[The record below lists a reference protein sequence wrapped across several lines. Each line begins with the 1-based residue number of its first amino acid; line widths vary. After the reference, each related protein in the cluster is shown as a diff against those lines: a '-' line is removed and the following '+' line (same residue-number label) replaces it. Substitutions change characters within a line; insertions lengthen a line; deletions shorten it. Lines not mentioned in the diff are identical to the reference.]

1 MYLRHL
7 SLTNF
12 RAYAR
17 LELELPAGPILIHG
31 DNAQGKTSLLEAVY
45 YLAAGKS
52 PHTSSDRQLI
62 HWLAAEQSG
71 APYARLVGDVQRADR
86 AIHLDVT
93 LLLEPASTIDGY
105 RFRKQIKLN
114 GSHARLADLAGQVSA
129 VLFLPQD
136 VDTVGGSPGERRRY
150 LDSAVAQIDPDY
162 ARAIDRYAD
171 VLAQRNALL
180 KQLQESEGT
189 PDGADQLAYWD
200 DQLAG
205 DGAAITLKRQ
215 IALDELGR
223 LADRVHRDLTGG
235 RTDLRLRYQ
244 PAFDA
249 ARSSTPER
257 QIAMRLDVPQV
268 AMTGA
273 RRLESAFQAQLQER
287 RRDEISAGVT
297 LVGPHR
303 DEFRF
308 ISDQIDLGTYGSRG
322 QQRTAI
328 LALKLAEVEWIHQE
342 TGDWPILLLD
352 EVMAELDTHR
362 RAYLLARLG
371 QANQSLMTSA
381 DLDMFDARY
390 RARAKRLRVA
400 GGRIEEE

>member
-45 YLAAGKS
+45 YLATGKS

-62 HWLAAEQSG
+62 HWLAAEETG

-86 AIHLDVT
+86 VIHLDVT

-114 GSHARLADLAGQVSA
+114 GSHARLADMAGQISA

-150 LDSAVAQIDPDY
+150 LDNTISQIDPDY
-162 ARAIDRYAD
+162 ARAIDHYAD
-171 VLAQRNALL
+171 ILAQRNALL
-180 KQLQESEGT
+180 KQLQESESA
-189 PDGADQLAYWD
+189 PDGVDQLAYWD
-200 DQLAG
+200 DQLAA

-235 RTDLRLRYQ
+235 RVDLRLRYQ

-249 ARSSTPER
+249 ARSSVPER
-257 QIAMRLDVPQV
+257 QIAMRLDVPQI
-268 AMTGA
+268 AIADA

-328 LALKLAEVEWIHQE
+328 LALKLAEVEWIHQK

-352 EVMAELDTHR
+352 EVMSELDSRR

-371 QANQSLMTSA
+371 DVNQSLTTTT
-381 DLDMFDARY
+381 DPGIFGEEY
-390 RARAKRLRVA
+390 RARATNLHVIA
-400 GGRIEEE
+400 GRIE

>member
-17 LELELPAGPILIHG
+17 LELELPAGSILIHG

-45 YLAAGKS
+45 YLATGKS
-52 PHTSSDRQLI
+52 PHTGSDRQLI
-62 HWLAAEQSG
+62 HWLAAEESG
-71 APYARLVGDVQRADR
+71 TPYARLVGDVQRADR

-129 VLFLPQD
+129 VLFQPQD
-136 VDTVGGSPGERRRY
+136 VDAVAGSPGERRRY
-150 LDSAVAQIDPDY
+150 LDNAVSQVDPDY

-200 DQLAG
+200 DRLAA

-215 IALDELGR
+215 IALDELSR

-235 RTDLRLRYQ
+235 RADLRLRYQ
-244 PAFDA
+244 PAFDT
-249 ARSSTPER
+249 ARSSVPEF

-268 AMTGA
+268 AMTDA

-287 RRDEISAGVT
+287 RRDEINAGVT

-328 LALKLAEVEWIHQE
+328 LSLKLAEVEWGHQK

-352 EVMAELDTHR
+352 EVMSELDSRR

-371 QANQSLMTSA
+371 DVNQSLTTTT
-381 DLDMFDARY
+381 DPGIFGEEY
-390 RARAKRLRVA
+390 RARATQLHVISGRV
-400 GGRIEEE
+400 E